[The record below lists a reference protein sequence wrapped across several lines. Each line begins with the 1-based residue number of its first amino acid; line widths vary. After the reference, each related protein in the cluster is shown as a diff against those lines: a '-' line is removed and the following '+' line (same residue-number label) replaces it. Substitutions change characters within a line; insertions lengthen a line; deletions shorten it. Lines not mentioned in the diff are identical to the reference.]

1 MSAGGW
7 LRALLGTPAP
17 SARDIGARGARH
29 FAEGR
34 LEEAEADFR
43 QAWSLEPGYAE
54 MPYNLGLLAD
64 ARGDRD
70 GAVARL
76 REAVALR
83 PDFAEA
89 HFNLAA
95 TLVEADDPAGAVAA
109 WREAERCGADLHGAL
124 LGRGLAHYELEEF
137 DAALECFDRILAGNP
152 AHADARLGR
161 SFVMLKRGRYAEGF
175 ADYESRFEAAEIKA
189 AHRPMPGPPWKGE
202 DPAGATVLV
211 VAEQGFGDTIQFA
224 RYAPLLAARGARVVL
239 AVQPPVRTLATTL
252 HGVEAVAFGDALP
265 PYHWHASLLSL
276 PHLLGPHL
284 HIPAQVP
291 YFHPDPARA
300 AHWRTRLEALP
311 GLRVGLVW
319 AGDAHREHPTGFR
332 VNRRRSLPLTMLAP
346 LGGVPGVSFVSLQK
360 NERAAEAHAPDAP
373 FPVTDWTA
381 ELGDFADT
389 AALVAGLDLV
399 ISVDTA
405 VAHLAGALAR
415 PVWVLSRHGGCWRWL
430 AGREDTPWYPTARVF
445 NQPSRWDWDSVAAR
459 VAAALREF
467 AASRLP
473 HAG

>member
-1 MSAGGW
+1 MSGGW
-7 LRALLGTPAP
+7 LRGLLGQAPP
-17 SARDIGARGARH
+17 SARALGARGAQR
-29 FAEGR
+29 FAQGR
-34 LEEAEADFR
+34 LDDAERDFH
-43 QAWSLEPGYAE
+43 QAWSLDPSYAE

-64 ARGDRD
+64 ARGDRA

-95 TLVEADDPAGAVAA
+95 TLAEADDPAGAVAA
-109 WREAERCGADLHGAL
+109 WHEAERSGADLHASL

-137 DAALECFDRILAGNP
+137 DAAMQCFERILARHPG
-152 AHADARLGR
+152 HADARLGR
-161 SFVMLKRGRYAEGF
+161 SFVLLKRGRYAEGF
-175 ADYESRFEAAEIKA
+175 ADYESRFETAEIKTV
-189 AHRPMPGPPWKGE
+189 HRPPPGPPWRGE
-202 DPAGATVLV
+202 DPAGRTILV

-224 RYAPLLAARGARVVL
+224 RYAPLLAGRGARVVL
-239 AVQPPVRTLATTL
+239 AVQPPLEALAASL
-252 HGVEAVAFGDALP
+252 PGIEAVAHGEPLP
-265 PYHWHASLLSL
+265 PWHCHASLLSL
-276 PHLLGPHL
+276 PHLLGGGDE
-284 HIPAQVP
+284 IPAQVP
-291 YFHPDPARA
+291 YYHPDAARV
-300 AHWRTRLEALP
+300 AHWRARLDALP

-332 VNRRRSLPLTMLAP
+332 VNRRRSLPLRQLAP
-346 LGGVPGVSFVSLQK
+346 LGSVPGVSFLSLQK

-381 ELGDFADT
+381 ELTDFADT

-430 AGREDTPWYPTARVF
+430 AGSESTPWYPTARVF
-445 NQPSRWDWDSVAAR
+445 HQPSRWDWDSVAGR
-459 VAAALREF
+459 VARELHAF
-467 AASRLP
+467 ASCRP
-473 HAG
+473 